1 MSDRPRHACEVKQCN
16 AVRWQARLPLL
27 DVSQEFRATRTE
39 PWQIG
44 RMFTYDVTATGPM
57 GFQVSLARPYP
68 HDTRLIGDFC
78 SLQEAEA
85 FANKMREIDAGPSYI
100 TMFDPQD

>member
-1 MSDRPRHACEVKQCN
+1 MGLMIGLGADHSDWVHGQD
-16 AVRWQARLPLL
+16 ARC
-27 DVSQEFRATRTE
+27 ATRTE

-44 RMFTYDVTATGPM
+44 RMFTYDVTVTGPM

-68 HDTRLIGDFC
+68 HDTSLIGDFC

-85 FANKMREIDAGPSYI
+85 FADKMREIDAGPSYI
-100 TMFDPQD
+100 TPLFDPED